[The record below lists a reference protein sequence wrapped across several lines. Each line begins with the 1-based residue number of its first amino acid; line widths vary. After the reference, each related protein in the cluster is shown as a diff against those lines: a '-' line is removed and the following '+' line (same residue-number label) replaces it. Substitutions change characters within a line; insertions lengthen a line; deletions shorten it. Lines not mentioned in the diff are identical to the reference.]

1 MIRVPAGLR
10 DELGHYAGPRH
21 VRGVGACRHRDFLHR
36 AVVVVEAGGVGAL
49 GVDDALDHRP
59 VLIRLRVV
67 GGIAGLRAR
76 GAAAHIDALHLYGG
90 RGGQRLRP

>member
-1 MIRVPAGLR
+1 
-10 DELGHYAGPRH
+10 
-21 VRGVGACRHRDFLHR
+21 
-36 AVVVVEAGGVGAL
+36 
-49 GVDDALDHRP
+49 